1 MYSLAKISAG
11 IVTLALITACNPG
24 PDPERIVDTVL
35 TTSPFNGA
43 FAVVVPRSMPSAC
56 DKLPDTQEGKA
67 WDILVK
73 SGFMKTTPAT
83 ATDGSPNC
91 SLVMTERGASR
102 RTFGRIVEKGDSY
115 EVPVGGIGTDL
126 PVYET
131 TGSSDS
137 AVVSFTWKFYR
148 FRGLDGLIALDKLP
162 QRKMTLLVAQVPP
175 KGKASAL
182 YRKHDGVWDLQA
194 IHLSD

>member
-1 MYSLAKISAG
+1 M
-11 IVTLALITACNPG
+11 ALLTACASG

-43 FAVVVPRSMPSAC
+43 FAVMVPRSMPAAC
-56 DKLPDTQEGKA
+56 ENLPDTQEGQA

-73 SGFMKTTPAT
+73 SGFMKTVAGPAK
-83 ATDGSPNC
+83 DGSAQCN
-91 SLVMTERGASR
+91 LVLTERGASR
-102 RTFGRIVEKGDSY
+102 RTFGRIVEAGDRY

-131 TGSSDS
+131 TGTSDS
-137 AVVSFTWKFYR
+137 ASVSFTWKFYR
-148 FRGLDGLIALDKLP
+148 FRGVDGLIALDQLP
-162 QRKMTLLVAQVPP
+162 QRKMTLSVAQVPP
-175 KGKASAL
+175 KGKATAL

-194 IHLSD
+194 IHLTD